1 MLASNAQMLADL
13 ASDIINSLTPE
24 HEVKVRPGYSIQVCN
39 SDIATSAIY
48 GIYSLDNINTNSEQ

>member
-1 MLASNAQMLADL
+1 MLADL